1 MNKLTGMKKQR
12 FTEEQILRILKEHAA
27 GKRVQDICREHSIS
41 DATLYNWKNKYSG
54 MQVNELKRLRD
65 LETENTKLKRIVAE
79 LNLENFALKDLIEKK
94 L

>member
-1 MNKLTGMKKQR
+1 MKKQR
-12 FTEEQILRILKEHAA
+12 FTEEQILRVLKEHEA
-27 GKRVQDICREHSIS
+27 GKKVQDICREYGIS

-65 LETENTKLKRIVAE
+65 LEAENSKLKRIVAD

>member
-1 MNKLTGMKKQR
+1 
-12 FTEEQILRILKEHAA
+12 
-27 GKRVQDICREHSIS
+27 
-41 DATLYNWKNKYSG
+41 

-65 LETENTKLKRIVAE
+65 MEAENNKLKRIVAD

>member
-1 MNKLTGMKKQR
+1 MKKKR
-12 FTEEQILRILKEHAA
+12 FTEEQILRILKEYNA
-27 GKRVQDICREHSIS
+27 GKKVQDLTMEHGIS
-41 DATLYNWKNKYSG
+41 DATLFNWKKKYSD

-65 LETENTKLKRIVAE
+65 LETENSKLKRIVAD

>member
-1 MNKLTGMKKQR
+1 MKKKR
-12 FTEEQILRILKEHAA
+12 FTEEQILRILKEYNA
-27 GKRVQDICREHSIS
+27 GKKVQDLTREHGIS
-41 DATLYNWKNKYSG
+41 DATLYNWKKKYSD

-65 LETENTKLKRIVAE
+65 LETENSKLKRIVAD

>member
-1 MNKLTGMKKQR
+1 MKKAR
-12 FTEEQILRILKEHAA
+12 FTEEQILRILKEYNA
-27 GKRVQDICREHSIS
+27 GKKVQDLTREHGIS
-41 DATLYNWKNKYSG
+41 DATLYNWKKKYSD

-65 LETENTKLKRIVAE
+65 LEYENSKLKRIVAD

>member
-1 MNKLTGMKKQR
+1 MKRKR
-12 FTEEQILRILKEHAA
+12 FTEEQILSILKEHVA
-27 GKRVQDICREHSIS
+27 GKKASEVCRDHGIS

-54 MQVNELKRLRD
+54 MQVSELKRLRD
-65 LETENTKLKRIVAE
+65 MEAENAKLKRIVAD